1 MAVLPRVKRGR
12 GRPTDRG
19 KIDMYKKQMKM
30 QRIACYLSIAA
41 SALVFLY
48 ALGIMTD
55 LYDMLY
61 TMVPVPDDPTSVK
74 VAGAMIYY
82 DMQGFNKSLL
92 GASIGLI
99 LSSVLLFI
107 TNTHARR
114 KYYIGNYIAIA
125 ISAVANIGVALWAHG
140 QIGAFKAQY
149 LSTVDFEQL
158 ERRLSRAGTYTD
170 STFWFDVN
178 TGMFAFTLIVVA
190 LLVVCAVWKANLM
203 KNERRLIEAGK
214 AVSAS

>member
-1 MAVLPRVKRGR
+1 
-12 GRPTDRG
+12 
-19 KIDMYKKQMKM
+19 MYKKQMKL
-30 QRIACYLSIAA
+30 QRIACFLSIAA

-82 DMQGFNKSLL
+82 DMQGFNQSLL

-99 LSSVLLFI
+99 LSSALLFI

-114 KYYIGNYIAIA
+114 KYYIGNYAAIA

-140 QIGAFKAQY
+140 QIAAYKAQY

-158 ERRLSRAGTYTD
+158 ERRLSRAGTFTK

-178 TGMFAFTLIVVA
+178 TGIFAFALIVVA
-190 LLVVCAVWKANLM
+190 LLVVGAVWKASLM

>member
-1 MAVLPRVKRGR
+1 
-12 GRPTDRG
+12 
-19 KIDMYKKQMKM
+19 MYKKQMKM

-82 DMQGFNKSLL
+82 DMQGFNKTLL

-114 KYYIGNYIAIA
+114 KYYIGNYVAIA
-125 ISAVANIGVALWAHG
+125 ISAVANIGVADRFVEQG
-140 QIGAFKAQY
+140 TTSRQREQIG
-149 LSTVDFEQL
+149 L
-158 ERRLSRAGTYTD
+158 
-170 STFWFDVN
+170 DV
-178 TGMFAFTLIVVA
+178 TGITNQILQA
-190 LLVVCAVWKANLM
+190 LTRKDV
-203 KNERRLIEAGK
+203 EG
-214 AVSAS
+214 